1 MSAEEFALLKPC
13 TSAPSLERNREVSK
27 AVIGEIPESPLKSLR
42 EKAFLPIPRGVT
54 MPTPDMT
61 TLSFM
66 ERNFQ
71 HNIHAKRFVWLWIV
85 RYPLSLF
92 ETPSI
97 SLFESPCMI
106 KQCKKAVKNFF
117 EYHRDAGFLLA

>member
-1 MSAEEFALLKPC
+1 MPKLASSVAILAEAAVMLEMRSILLRFFTEMKSLGIKPC

-27 AVIGEIPESPLKSLR
+27 KVIEEMPESPLKSLR

-66 ERNFQ
+66 ERNFL
-71 HNIHAKRFVWLWIV
+71 HNIHANRFGRL
-85 RYPLSLF
+85 
-92 ETPSI
+92 
-97 SLFESPCMI
+97 
-106 KQCKKAVKNFF
+106 
-117 EYHRDAGFLLA
+117 